1 MDNHNY
7 KWILASDIDGTLTGD
22 RKALDRLREE
32 LSRLR
37 ETGQLFLVLSTGRHL
52 GQVIDGFENEG
63 IPVPDAVVSQVGTEI
78 YLPPFTERSRPLQ
91 VWNDLLTLDFDRE
104 EALALTGEIKGMRL
118 QPEEFNTELKL
129 SFFVESEDPEGT
141 VKELSRRIR
150 ESGDGRSQIIWS
162 SGKDLDIIPAAAGKG
177 KAISFLFNS
186 RNIRG
191 ETVIVA
197 GDSGNDKTMFEEFS
211 NGIIVANA
219 QPELKSFRQ
228 EHSLPGIYQAE
239 KEYAAGVAEGLRHFG
254 LLPGESK

>member
-1 MDNHNY
+1 MSNNKY
-7 KWILASDIDGTLTGD
+7 QWILASDIDGTLTGD
-22 RKALDRLREE
+22 RKALDRLRVD
-32 LSRLR
+32 LARLR
-37 ETGQLFLVLSTGRHL
+37 DDGRLFLILSTGRHL
-52 GQVIDGFENEG
+52 GQVIEGFEKEG

-78 YLPPFTERSRPLQ
+78 FLPPFTEQSRPLQ

-104 EALALTGEIKGMRL
+104 EALALTEGTGGMHL

-129 SFFVESEDPEGT
+129 SYFVEGEDPERT
-141 VKELSRRIR
+141 VKELSRRLR

-177 KAISFLFNS
+177 KAISFLLNS

-191 ETVIVA
+191 ERVIVA
-197 GDSGNDKTMFEEFS
+197 GDSGNDRTMFEEFS

-219 QPELKSFRQ
+219 RPELKAFRQ
-228 EHSLPGIYQAE
+228 EHSLPGIYQAQ

-254 LLPGESK
+254 VLPGE